1 MLSALSVV
9 VNAQADAQG
18 QESFAGFGVATQP
31 AVGSR
36 SKPEIS
42 AGHHKP
48 NPLPGTFGQR
58 ADIALPSHC
67 QPVAGFFI
75 FRSRETSSTRLLVK
89 SSRGPEPTTHG
100 INMSETFTIVGV
112 GLTSSSVGVTFATL
126 FPEATPAVMLGSLA
140 GTALYVLTSDPH
152 QLWKQAIFALISFI
166 SGVFFSVPMAKIM
179 AGIINTPLSL
189 MKPPASIEVSPAVG
203 AIVTAS
209 ISVAVLLRILRK
221 SKSGKMPGLG
231 EEDK

>member
-1 MLSALSVV
+1 
-9 VNAQADAQG
+9 
-18 QESFAGFGVATQP
+18 
-31 AVGSR
+31 
-36 SKPEIS
+36 
-42 AGHHKP
+42 
-48 NPLPGTFGQR
+48 
-58 ADIALPSHC
+58 
-67 QPVAGFFI
+67 
-75 FRSRETSSTRLLVK
+75 
-89 SSRGPEPTTHG
+89 
-100 INMSETFTIVGV
+100 
-112 GLTSSSVGVTFATL
+112 
-126 FPEATPAVMLGSLA
+126 ATPAVMLGSLA

>member
-1 MLSALSVV
+1 
-9 VNAQADAQG
+9 
-18 QESFAGFGVATQP
+18 
-31 AVGSR
+31 
-36 SKPEIS
+36 
-42 AGHHKP
+42 
-48 NPLPGTFGQR
+48 
-58 ADIALPSHC
+58 
-67 QPVAGFFI
+67 
-75 FRSRETSSTRLLVK
+75 
-89 SSRGPEPTTHG
+89 
-100 INMSETFTIVGV
+100 MSETFTIVGV
-112 GLTSSSVGVTFATL
+112 GITSSSVGVTFATL
-126 FPEATPAVMLGSLA
+126 FPETSAVMLGSLA

>member
-1 MLSALSVV
+1 
-9 VNAQADAQG
+9 
-18 QESFAGFGVATQP
+18 
-31 AVGSR
+31 
-36 SKPEIS
+36 
-42 AGHHKP
+42 
-48 NPLPGTFGQR
+48 
-58 ADIALPSHC
+58 
-67 QPVAGFFI
+67 
-75 FRSRETSSTRLLVK
+75 
-89 SSRGPEPTTHG
+89 
-100 INMSETFTIVGV
+100 MSETFTIVGV
-112 GLTSSSVGVTFATL
+112 GLTSSSVGVTCATL